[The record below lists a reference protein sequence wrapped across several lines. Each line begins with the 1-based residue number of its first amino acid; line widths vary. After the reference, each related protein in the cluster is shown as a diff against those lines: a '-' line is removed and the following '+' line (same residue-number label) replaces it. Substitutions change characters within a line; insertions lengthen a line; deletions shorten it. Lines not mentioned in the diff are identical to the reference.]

1 MNEKSCLSSL
11 EYFFKFFLLFTES
24 AARETLE
31 KVMADAL
38 AESRST
44 RASVQAVCL
53 SASGVDH
60 PKDQHRIL
68 TWLRFNF

>member
-1 MNEKSCLSSL
+1 MQRI
-11 EYFFKFFLLFTES
+11 FLYSYNLILWFAES

-38 AESRST
+38 AASRST
-44 RASVQAVCL
+44 RSSVQAVCL

-68 TWLRFNF
+68 TWLRFHS